1 MASARKSECAV
12 RRVVP
17 EASPAGCD
25 HPGGPRNASA
35 TPSTATSR
43 SSPCDSTVSTS
54 VRRGALHEAAISS
67 MHTSAAGG
75 LAAESHRLRPAKGG
89 CIGGLVA
96 APDRRCMQV
105 AGCSAL
111 SRLAARISVL
121 KRLQSNE
128 SALKLAS
135 YRGIGH
141 RHSPKFQ
148 IQPNFRALSGALR
161 SSSEIVSKNLTRLRI
176 CR

>member
-1 MASARKSECAV
+1 
-12 RRVVP
+12 
-17 EASPAGCD
+17 
-25 HPGGPRNASA
+25 
-35 TPSTATSR
+35 
-43 SSPCDSTVSTS
+43 
-54 VRRGALHEAAISS
+54 
-67 MHTSAAGG
+67 
-75 LAAESHRLRPAKGG
+75 
-89 CIGGLVA
+89 
-96 APDRRCMQV
+96 MQV